1 VAVPIAAGQ
10 LGRAGQVPRIAQ
22 YNLVCSGALT
32 TSTTFADVTGLSQSF
47 TTVYDDAVALVV
59 ASFDLNVTG
68 AIGAGG
74 LAAGQIVVDGVAQTG
89 QADLHANIVNRGT
102 PASVWSGLLAT
113 AGSHTIKAQ
122 GRKTIAA
129 GTVEVQTQSKM
140 VIVVFDV
147 DTS

>member
-1 VAVPIAAGQ
+1 MPVAAGQ
-10 LGRAGQVPRIAQ
+10 KIKAGHVPAITT
-22 YNLVCSGALT
+22 YNLICSGALT
-32 TSTTFADVTGLSQSF
+32 TSTTFADITGLSQTF
-47 TTVYDDAVALVV
+47 TTLYDDATALVV
-59 ASFDLNVTG
+59 AAFDFNVTA

-74 LAAGQIVVDGVAQTG
+74 LAGGQILVDGVAQSG

-102 PASVWSGLLAT
+102 TATVWSGTMGL

-129 GTVEVQTQSKM
+129 GTVEVQTQSKL
-140 VIVVFDV
+140 VIIIIDA